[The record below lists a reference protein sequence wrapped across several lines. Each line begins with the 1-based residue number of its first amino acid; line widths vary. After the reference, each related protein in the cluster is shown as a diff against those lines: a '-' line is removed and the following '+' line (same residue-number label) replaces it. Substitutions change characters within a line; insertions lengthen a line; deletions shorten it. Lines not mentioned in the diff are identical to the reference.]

1 MKIKLSLREL
11 EIVNDILDRYF
22 PSVPIWVF
30 GSRVS
35 GESKPFSDL
44 DLSIITTSPI
54 SFSILG
60 KAKAAFIESAFLKD
74 FRDLATEKTRGC
86 IVLEHPDLLKE
97 LAEKHG
103 ARDTTMRNT
112 AYEELGALS
121 PKKSQH
127 DPGFEIP
134 EKNLVYKL
142 SKKLFFNDFGVYA
155 KQKK

>member
-44 DLSIITTSPI
+44 DLAIISTSPI

-60 KAKAAFIESAFLKD
+60 KAKEAFIES
-74 FRDLATEKTRGC
+74 DLPFSVD
-86 IVLEHPDLLKE
+86 IVDWSTIPDTFQRKIKE
-97 LAEKHG
+97 QYYIL
-103 ARDTTMRNT
+103 R
-112 AYEELGALS
+112 
-121 PKKSQH
+121 
-127 DPGFEIP
+127 
-134 EKNLVYKL
+134 
-142 SKKLFFNDFGVYA
+142 
-155 KQKK
+155 